1 MVASGKTT
9 CWGCGMNVF
18 FEIADSAVEGPGHKY
33 LARYGAKSHV
43 AVNGTE
49 SWAML
54 HSERVWAEEEDGV
67 RYLKN
72 RTTGSKDSPID
83 MKEFFWI
90 KLRSQ
95 PL

>member
-1 MVASGKTT
+1 
-9 CWGCGMNVF
+9 MNVY
-18 FEIADSAVEGPGHKY
+18 FEIADSAVERHEHKY
-33 LARYGAKSHV
+33 LALYGVKKYV
-43 AVNGTE
+43 AVNGFQ